1 MEKNKPNIVKDVLE
15 EMQNYMMSHLEISNI
30 NNCIKEA
37 LMSEIAFV
45 KKDEAD
51 IITCFR
57 VVSLRD
63 LVGYSHF
70 YYPEENS
77 QNGRP
82 WQNSMIKASIRL
94 CLEEL
99 LHYQSHLLTRN
110 IFEEVLIDNG
120 FEFRINQIAEQCE
133 SIPAKLE
140 CEALRIE
147 LRF

>member
-1 MEKNKPNIVKDVLE
+1 MEIENQSKPNIVKDVLE
-15 EMQNYMMSHLEISNI
+15 EMQNYMMSHLEISDI

-37 LMSEIAFV
+37 LMSEIAYV
-45 KKDEAD
+45 KKNEWD
-51 IITCFR
+51 IIACYR

-63 LVGYSHF
+63 LVGYAHF

-77 QNGRP
+77 QGGRP

-94 CLEEL
+94 CLEDL

-110 IFEEVLIDNG
+110 LFEEVLIDNG
-120 FEFRINQIAEQCE
+120 FEFRINQMAENCE
-133 SIPAKLE
+133 SIK
-140 CEALRIE
+140 IE